1 MNNDKKKS
9 VAIGR
14 ALLSGPYLIWMIGF
28 TIIPLHLFSGTALQ
42 LKTVT

>member
-14 ALLSGPYLIWMIGF
+14 ALLSGPYLIWI
-28 TIIPLHLFSGTALQ
+28 LVRHYN
-42 LKTVT
+42 